1 MAASKDRSSNRSP
14 SLSRWVPGVV
24 RQSHGLQRFMLLL
37 GFAIVL
43 AFVVVAV
50 LAPWIAPYGFNDD
63 RGADGIVFGTQQAP
77 SAAHWFGTNVGGTDV
92 FSRVV
97 YGTRTAV
104 IVIALAVVLS
114 SLVGVPLGLVSGYL
128 GGWLDRVLVLVM
140 DALYAFPSL
149 LLAIVVS
156 IVLSGGSS
164 GAFGGIMS
172 AAISITVIFVPQYF
186 RVIRNATL
194 SVKTEPYVD
203 AARVVGVRT
212 PRIMFKH
219 VFSNVAQNLP
229 IIGTL
234 NASEA
239 ILTLAGLGFLG
250 FGIEPSA
257 AAEWG
262 YDLNKALPDATNGIW
277 WTGVFPGLAIVLV
290 VLGVTLVG
298 ESLNDVLN
306 PLLRTR
312 GGDGGTGSGTESEIA
327 LDEQA
332 LAELDAS
339 GGVEEVP
346 EDVRRAAVLSLG
358 DLSVSFTTDAGAVR
372 AVRGLS
378 FDVAPGEV
386 LAVVGESGSG
396 KSVSARAVLGLLPS
410 TATVSGSAILRSGQ
424 NSPAG
429 VPGRGRQ
436 ESPAGVPGRGRQ
448 ERTERE
454 LVGRSAKELR
464 PIRGDEVSMV
474 FQEPSTALDPVRT
487 VGWQIV
493 QGIRAHRDVG
503 AKEARARAVELLE
516 MVGLPDP
523 EQRVDYYPHQLS
535 GGQKQR
541 VVIAMAIACDPDVIV
556 ADEPTTALDVT
567 VQAQILDLL
576 LSLRDRLGTA
586 IVLITHNMGV
596 VADVADRVVVM
607 YRGRLVESAPVDRL
621 FAAPRHPYTRALLD
635 AVPHLGR
642 PSTLRQAQEAPGSG
656 TGGDGP
662 SPVSEDADVVL
673 DVDDLVVQFPG
684 RLGQPSFTAV
694 DHVSLQVRRG
704 EVLALVGESGSGKS
718 TIGRTAVGLQQPTSG
733 TVTVS
738 GTVVSGP
745 SDARL
750 RPLRSRFGF
759 VFQDPAASLN
769 PRMSIGD
776 SIAEPLRVQTDLSGA
791 AIDAKV
797 ASLLES
803 VELPASYASR
813 FGHELSGGQRQ
824 RISLARAIAL
834 DPDLLIADEPTSALD
849 VSVQARVL
857 ELFADLQQRVGF
869 ACLFISHDLAV
880 VDSLANRVAVLQHGR
895 LVEVGPREDVL
906 RRPQE
911 DYTRRLI
918 AAVPVPDP
926 VEQRRRRAASTP

>member
-1 MAASKDRSSNRSP
+1 MSTDVTPRRTSGLKDR
-14 SLSRWVPGVV
+14 LVPTVV

-37 GFAIVL
+37 GFALVAMFVL
-43 AFVVVAV
+43 
-50 LAPWIAPYGFNDD
+50 LAIFAPLVAPYDFNAD
-63 RGADGIVFGTQQAP
+63 RTADGVVFGTQQAP
-77 SAAHWFGTNVGGTDV
+77 SAAHWFGTNVSGTDV

-97 YGTRTAV
+97 YGARTAV
-104 IVIALAVVLS
+104 IVILIAVVLS
-114 SLVGVPLGLVSGYL
+114 SVVGVPLGLVSGYV
-128 GGWLDRVLVLVM
+128 GGWVDRVLVLIM

-149 LLAIVVS
+149 LLAIVVA

-164 GAFGGIMS
+164 GALGGILS

-194 SVKTEPYVD
+194 AVKAEPYVD

-212 PRIMFKH
+212 PRIMFRH
-219 VFSNVAQNLP
+219 VLGNVAQNLP
-229 IIGTL
+229 VIGTL

-262 YDLNKALPDATNGIW
+262 YDLNKALPDASNGIW

-298 ESLNDVLN
+298 ESLNDILN

-312 GGDGGTGSGTESEIA
+312 AAEGPATSAGDSVASSTESEIDVA
-327 LDEQA
+327 TDAQVEGAVEQ
-332 LAELDAS
+332 LPDDL
-339 GGVEEVP
+339 
-346 EDVRRAAVLSLG
+346 RRTAVLSLS
-358 DLSVSFTTDAGAVR
+358 DLSVSFRTDAGTVQAVDD
-372 AVRGLS
+372 VS
-378 FDVAPGEV
+378 FDVSPGEV
-386 LAVVGESGSG
+386 VAVVGESGSG
-396 KSVSARAVLGLLPS
+396 KSVSSRAVMGLLPT
-410 TATVSGSAILRSGQ
+410 TATAAGSVRLRSG
-424 NSPAG
+424 SPADSEG
-429 VPGRGRQ
+429 AR
-436 ESPAGVPGRGRQ
+436 
-448 ERTERE
+448 ERE
-454 LVGRSAKELR
+454 LVGRSQKDLR
-464 PIRGDEVSMV
+464 SIRGDEVAMV
-474 FQEPSTALDPVRT
+474 FQEPSTALDPVHT
-487 VGWQIV
+487 VGWQIGEAV
-493 QGIRAHRDVG
+493 RAHRDVS
-503 AKEARARAVELLE
+503 KKQARARAIELLE
-516 MVGLPDP
+516 LVGLPDP

-541 VVIAMAIACDPDVIV
+541 VVIAVAIACDPDVII

-621 FAAPRHPYTRALLD
+621 FSAPRHPYTRALLD
-635 AVPHLGR
+635 AVPHLG
-642 PSTLRQAQEAPGSG
+642 AA
-656 TGGDGP
+656 DGP
-662 SPVSEDADVVL
+662 DPVADSGADAAEVVL
-673 DVDDLVVQFPG
+673 DVDDLVVEFPG
-684 RLGQPSFTAV
+684 RLGQPAFTAV

-704 EVLALVGESGSGKS
+704 EVLGLVGESGSGKS
-718 TIGRTAVGLQQPTSG
+718 TIGRTCVGLQQPTSG

-738 GTVVSGP
+738 GTVVSGL
-745 SDARL
+745 SDTRL

-769 PRMSIGD
+769 PRLSVGD
-776 SIAEPLRVQTDLSGA
+776 CIAEPLRVQTDLSRSQ
-791 AIDAKV
+791 IDARV
-797 ASLLES
+797 AELLEQ
-803 VELPASYASR
+803 VQLPASYAGR

-849 VSVQARVL
+849 VSVQSKVL
-857 ELFADLQQRVGF
+857 ELFAELQQRLQF

-880 VDSLANRVAVLQHGR
+880 VDSLANRVAVLQRGR
-895 LVEVGPREDVL
+895 LVEVGSREEVL
-906 RRPQE
+906 RNPNE
-911 DYTRRLI
+911 DYTRRLV

-926 VEQRRRRAASTP
+926 AVQRARRSR